1 MKEYK
6 HHLDINLVDQNNQTC
21 LTVAINEKS

>member
-6 HHLDINLVDQNNQTC
+6 QHLDINLVDQNNQTC
-21 LTVAINEKS
+21 LAVAINEKS